1 MYRWMD
7 MVSFIHSLEETK
19 KKSTTVPC
27 RPDEGVSSIS
37 PLAYPDPHSLFQERK
52 NAKSRFYPALSL
64 LGLVGRDRGLGLVGR
79 VAAAAGVHALDG
91 CWSRV
96 SIHCLRSR
104 EGGGGGSK
112 RTLALLNLGH
122 RRNVVLGVLQ
132 SGLDANVSGESVAK
146 GGWATHVAGVAVDN
160 VALLKGAVL
169 AGSVSLAR
177 HV

>member
-96 SIHCLRSR
+96 SIRCLHST
-104 EGGGGGSK
+104 EGGSNVPWPFSISGIGATLFLACCRVAWMRTSVGG
-112 RTLALLNLGH
+112 
-122 RRNVVLGVLQ
+122 
-132 SGLDANVSGESVAK
+132 SVAK
-146 GGWATHVAGVAVDN
+146 GGWAAHVAGVAVDN

-177 HV
+177 HDW

>member
-1 MYRWMD
+1 MD
-7 MVSFIHSLEETK
+7 VYVDGYGIIHSLEEET

-52 NAKSRFYPALSL
+52 NAESRFYPTLSL

-96 SIHCLRSR
+96 SMY
-104 EGGGGGSK
+104 
-112 RTLALLNLGH
+112 
-122 RRNVVLGVLQ
+122 
-132 SGLDANVSGESVAK
+132 VAC
-146 GGWATHVAGVAVDN
+146 V
-160 VALLKGAVL
+160 
-169 AGSVSLAR
+169 R
-177 HV
+177 